1 MHQLLTY
8 LNFKYLPSM
17 NAAPTS
23 SKSLLASNFKS
34 EPTEIQLYKIMIVR
48 TRKKYV
54 TEHELNYNISQPA
67 VKTIVEAPLHAYI
80 SCNLK
85 LTVLSS
91 SHGAK
96 SPILTLQLFDLYPH
110 QHHLQQRIL
119 PQHHLAGAGGVSVKD
134 INAILQLKKQIY
146 NC

>member
-1 MHQLLTY
+1 
-8 LNFKYLPSM
+8 M

-34 EPTEIQLYKIMIVR
+34 EPTEIHLYKIMIVR

-91 SHGAK
+91 LHGAN
-96 SPILTLQLFDLYPH
+96 SPISALQLFDLYPH
-110 QHHLQQRIL
+110 QLHLQ
-119 PQHHLAGAGGVSVKD
+119 
-134 INAILQLKKQIY
+134 
-146 NC
+146 